1 MLAEDLAMLLH
12 DPETG
17 RLLVSSDRAN
27 LVLGGALLADLADL
41 DRIELSEPHRAT
53 KNRTVAVVDPTPTGD
68 PVLDEALQRIISGR
82 ARRSHVVVSKISSV
96 ARDRLKGSSPGRVG
110 EAEEL
115 KRELRQV
122 LDGERSPTLREAAIV
137 SLLQGAGR
145 TAKVVGDAG
154 LGGRELKRR
163 AKAIAEGNAAGEA
176 VRQALNAA
184 AF

>member
-110 EAEEL
+110 
-115 KRELRQV
+115 
-122 LDGERSPTLREAAIV
+122 
-137 SLLQGAGR
+137 
-145 TAKVVGDAG
+145 
-154 LGGRELKRR
+154 
-163 AKAIAEGNAAGEA
+163 
-176 VRQALNAA
+176 
-184 AF
+184 